1 MKNTITNNGMKLSM
15 IRRIMQIEE
24 GVYTV
29 ELQQHL
35 LSFSG
40 DYQYNLHQLY
50 PNWQTSSKLGASY
63 NRRQNCWDI
72 VLK

>member
-15 IRRIMQIEE
+15 IRGIMQIEE

-29 ELQQHL
+29 ELQHL

-40 DYQYNLHQLY
+40 DYRYNLHQLY
-50 PNWQTSSKLGASY
+50 PNWQMSSKFGAS
-63 NRRQNCWDI
+63 
-72 VLK
+72 

>member
-15 IRRIMQIEE
+15 IRGIMQIEE

-40 DYQYNLHQLY
+40 DYRYNLHQLY
-50 PNWQTSSKLGASY
+50 PNWQCLPNLVLASY
-63 NRRQNCWDI
+63 EELAGGI
-72 VLK
+72 

>member
-24 GVYTV
+24 SVYTV

-40 DYQYNLHQLY
+40 DYRYNLHQLY
-50 PNWQTSSKLGASY
+50 PNWQMSSKFGAS
-63 NRRQNCWDI
+63 
-72 VLK
+72 